1 MEAIDSAAVALDAV
15 IREQARPW
23 QVRLVNLFEVLDP
36 RDVFG
41 KTTGMK
47 PENYYNARLAR
58 GWTLGLGQELKILQA
73 LIRLSHKSLC
83 AQMQRHWQRTR
94 PDLVVSLVP
103 NFNRAMYQAL
113 ASARPGVPYVTALTD
128 FADMPPH
135 FWIEPHQAQHLIC
148 GTAKAVEQA
157 RAAGY
162 GDASIHATSGMI
174 IHPDF
179 YRPLNI
185 DRRAERRKL
194 QLDPDRPT
202 GIVMFGGHGSKAMR
216 GIAKR
221 LDDTQL
227 ILVCG
232 HNSALADELRT
243 MKARAPRV
251 VIGFSTQIRY
261 FMQLSDFFIGKPGPG
276 SISEAVQ
283 QRLPVIVVRNA
294 WTMLQERYNADLVE
308 EHDAGIV
315 LDSFKAIGSGVSA
328 IISGLDE
335 YRASVARI
343 QNRAIFEIPAIL
355 DDILRLSDAGS
366 GRHRFPPAFPGRP
379 VPASGSGSIRV
390 AAERTRTALPLN
402 SALGSAIR
410 RRARRHHCMAEPRL
424 PGQFVEV
431 ESLRGGFGLPRHR
444 LSRSRIRRYSNTLPI
459 SAASAIGPSIN
470 SVK

>member
-1 MEAIDSAAVALDAV
+1 MTLTMTSIDLVYFNAGGGHRSAAVALDTM
-15 IREQARPW
+15 IRELALPW

-47 PENYYNARLAR
+47 PEQYYNARLAR

-73 LIRLSHKSLC
+73 LIRLSHKSLT
-83 AQMQRHWQRTR
+83 AQLQRHWQKTK
-94 PDLVVSLVP
+94 PDMVVSLVP

-113 ASARPGVPYVTALTD
+113 AAARPNVPYVTILTD
-128 FADMPPH
+128 FADSPPH

-174 IHPDF
+174 IRPDF

-185 DRRAERRKL
+185 DRRAERCKL
-194 QLDPDRPT
+194 LLDPDRPT

-216 GIAKR
+216 RIAKR

-243 MKARAPRV
+243 MRARAPRV
-251 VIGFSTQIRY
+251 VIGFSSQIRY
-261 FMQLSDFFIGKPGPG
+261 FMGLSDFFIGKPGPG

-294 WTMLQERYNADLVE
+294 WTMPQERYNADWVE
-308 EHDAGIV
+308 ENMAGLV
-315 LDSFKAIGSGVSA
+315 LDSFKAIDNAVSA
-328 IISGLDE
+328 LTAQLSE
-335 YRASVARI
+335 YRGSVARI
-343 QNRAIFEIPAIL
+343 HNRAIFEIPEIL
-355 DDILRLSDAGS
+355 ERILKVDR
-366 GRHRFPPAFPGRP
+366 
-379 VPASGSGSIRV
+379 
-390 AAERTRTALPLN
+390 
-402 SALGSAIR
+402 
-410 RRARRHHCMAEPRL
+410 PRL
-424 PGQFVEV
+424 WNRPPQ
-431 ESLRGGFGLPRHR
+431 H
-444 LSRSRIRRYSNTLPI
+444 
-459 SAASAIGPSIN
+459 AAAAIH
-470 SVK
+470 